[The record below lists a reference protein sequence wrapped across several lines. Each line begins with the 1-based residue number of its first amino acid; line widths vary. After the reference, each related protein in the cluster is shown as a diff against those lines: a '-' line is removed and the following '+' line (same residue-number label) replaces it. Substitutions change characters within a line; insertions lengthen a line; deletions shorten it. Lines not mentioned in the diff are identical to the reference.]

1 MCCEHATRRP
11 GRPTRAQIEAFT
23 EERRLLEEKL
33 RALYLERMEEQ
44 MRQPE
49 VRAWF
54 LQQMGEEWAWVRQ
67 GATPGMVIDQPTEV
81 EAPVAKELV
90 LA

>member
-1 MCCEHATRRP
+1 MCCEHLTRPR
-11 GRPTRAQIEAFT
+11 RRTRAEIRALGDQREQ
-23 EERRLLEEKL
+23 LEEKL
-33 RALYLERMEEQ
+33 RALWLERMEEQ
-44 MRQPE
+44 MRQPT

-67 GATPGMVIDQPTEV
+67 NAAPGMVIDQPTKV